1 MSIKKDYNFSYKKS
15 GIDIKKADKLIKKV
29 KPLIS
34 STNNNNTIGEIGGFG
49 GLFNINTNTYKQPVL
64 VAATDGVGTK
74 LLIAEKLNKFDTIG
88 IDLVAMSVND
98 IIVQG
103 AKPLFFLDYLAVNK
117 LKEKVFTSILNG
129 ITKGCLEA
137 ECALIGGETAELPGI
152 YPKGGYD
159 LAGFGVGIVEKKKLL
174 PNGKTKAGDILV
186 AFPSNGIHSNG
197 FSLIRNIIREKKI
210 SLKKKI
216 YGNNTLGNLL
226 LKPTKIYVKTILKI
240 LNSNIKVNAIAHIT
254 GGGIIDNLKRVLPNN
269 LGFSIYKNKLAF
281 SKTNN
286 IYYWLKN
293 DCAVSEKEMLKTFN
307 CGYGLILVIPKKEKN
322 NIFKLCSSIRQPI
335 EEIGEVLANKK
346 ITFFN

>member
-117 LKEKVFTSILNG
+117 LKEKVFTSILKG

-186 AFPSNGIHSNG
+186 AFPSTGIHSNG

-254 GGGIIDNLKRVLPNN
+254 GGGIIDNLKKSLT
-269 LGFSIYKNKLAF
+269 K
-281 SKTNN
+281 
-286 IYYWLKN
+286 
-293 DCAVSEKEMLKTFN
+293 
-307 CGYGLILVIPKKEKN
+307 
-322 NIFKLCSSIRQPI
+322 
-335 EEIGEVLANKK
+335 
-346 ITFFN
+346 